1 VVLMMCLEVVVVL
14 MMCLV
19 VVVLS
24 LFSVPCTSTTEEG
37 GVDAVHLIGVIRLAV
52 GVEEVEGV
60 DAVHLI
66 GVIWLAVVVEV
77 VVAEVVEVVVAEV
90 VCVMWMAAD
99 VEVEA
104 SFNGYK

>member
-1 VVLMMCLEVVVVL
+1 
-14 MMCLV
+14 
-19 VVVLS
+19 
-24 LFSVPCTSTTEEG
+24 
-37 GVDAVHLIGVIRLAV
+37 VDAVHLIGVIRLAV

-77 VVAEVVEVVVAEV
+77 VVAEVV
-90 VCVMWMAAD
+90 CVMWMAAD

-104 SFNGYK
+104 SFNGLPKNTVLLA